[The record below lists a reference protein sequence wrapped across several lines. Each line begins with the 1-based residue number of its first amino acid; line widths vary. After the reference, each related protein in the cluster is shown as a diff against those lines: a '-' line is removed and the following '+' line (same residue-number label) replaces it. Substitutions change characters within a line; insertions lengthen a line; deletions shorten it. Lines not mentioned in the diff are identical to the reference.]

1 MREGNIKET
10 GVSGVTEV
18 KERKIPGRELFI
30 LQIANKKSSLIRAE
44 KHQQKRAIRKSLAT
58 FNEGKRLKSSFNGM
72 ESD

>member
-44 KHQQKRAIRKSLAT
+44 KHQ
-58 FNEGKRLKSSFNGM
+58 
-72 ESD
+72 